1 MKVLPRFDAAERA
14 VLARGVGNGCRVA
27 ADDCGRGLLV
37 AYAVPIPNPDLADL
51 LLGLCRSL
59 SWVTWLFRIDFVSGC
74 SSPMSSCATWSGLVR
89 RPGDISRTS
98 LYIAVLVLTIY
109 DEVSVFASVRAA
121 ARGYLFLLATR
132 SRSPAP

>member
-1 MKVLPRFDAAERA
+1 M
-14 VLARGVGNGCRVA
+14 VA
-27 ADDCGRGLLV
+27 AVVCWWRTPCRYRTRILPTWL
-37 AYAVPIPNPDLADL
+37 P
-51 LLGLCRSL
+51 GLCRLL

-74 SSPMSSCATWSGLVR
+74 SSPISGCATWLGLVR

-121 ARGYLFLLATR
+121 ARGYLLMLATR